1 MLKYGLL
8 GLGLL
13 LLLSHPN
20 LHLPKCLIVI
30 ELIACNGDKKWKRL
44 AIENGNG

>member
-13 LLLSHPN
+13 SLLSHPN
-20 LHLPKCLIVI
+20 LHLPKCLMVI
-30 ELIACNGDKKWKRL
+30 KPIAFNGDKKWKGL
-44 AIENGNG
+44 AIENGKT